1 MSVIQVRDNVKDFVK
16 SWSGRGS
23 EKADA
28 RSFWI
33 ELIHALGVDQPTK
46 ILNFEVPVDV
56 DDHKCYIDVWI
67 KPTKIL
73 VEHKSRGIDL
83 DKPAQQSDKTLL
95 TPFEQARR
103 YAEALDYSERPKWIV
118 VSNFDVLV
126 VYNMNEYSRAIDD
139 EYQPNVIAV
148 DHLAHDYFRLNFLI
162 DPDDENVNPAIK
174 VSKLAIERIEE
185 IYKYLKAS
193 CNGIDLDTLNK
204 FCVRLMFC
212 FYADDSGIF
221 DPKQFRDYFNGVA
234 PADCRSALVDLF
246 RVLDMP
252 IDKRDPDLRAELAA
266 FPYVNGDLFKG
277 AAEQVPPID
286 AAVRLGIVKAAD
298 FDWIDISPP
307 IFGAMFESISHER
320 RTGGMHYTSIDNIH
334 RVIDPLFMDELHQ
347 EFNAV
352 KRRRKNRLQE
362 LERLQL
368 KLAALKFF
376 DPACGSGNF
385 LTETYISIRNL
396 ENEIIDALRRM
407 GEPCE
412 ILVSIENF
420 YGIEVNDFAVA
431 IARTALWIAENQMM
445 NRTSKILNRTLNF
458 LPLTSAAH
466 IKHGNALTLDWNEI
480 AERGIDYVIGNPPFV
495 GHQWRT
501 DEQVAD
507 MVIAFHDL
515 EKHGKLDY
523 VCAWYNKAVD
533 FMKDNETRAAFV
545 STNSICQGES
555 VGILWRHPHIDFAR
569 QTFKWTSDSED
580 MAAVHC
586 VIVGL
591 SDAPNDRPRLI
602 FDGERE
608 IVATNINGYLLDAPN
623 VFIQNR
629 GKPLYDWLP
638 KMTKGSQ
645 PTDGGHLLLTVEE
658 RDQLLKRE
666 PRAEKFIRRFIGAE
680 EFINGKERYC
690 LWLVHATE
698 DDLRLPAIAERLD
711 AVRLS
716 RLKSKTAAV
725 RTAAATPH
733 LFTQLRQPTTDYIVV
748 PRVSSER
755 RKYIPMGF
763 MPPTIIVSDANLMLS
778 DATLFHFGVL
788 ESSVH
793 AAWLRVVCGR
803 LGTSY
808 RYTQS
813 VYNNF
818 VWCDRSSS
826 IEETAQ
832 QILAARALYPSR
844 TLASLYDPDLMPLEL
859 RTAHDANDRAVLSAY
874 GFDESMSESE
884 IVARLMEL
892 YSSLTG
898 SRS

>member
-1 MSVIQVRDNVKDFVK
+1 MINDIRDFISEWHERGDEK
-16 SWSGRGS
+16 S
-23 EKADA
+23 DA
-28 RSFWI
+28 QSFWLDLLRVLGAKQPSALIKFEEKI
-33 ELIHALGVDQPTK
+33 EINGHTCFIDGWIEKTKVLIE
-46 ILNFEVPVDV
+46 N
-56 DDHKCYIDVWI
+56 
-67 KPTKIL
+67 
-73 VEHKSRGIDL
+73 KSRGIDL

-480 AERGIDYVIGNPPFV
+480 AERGPVRVYVRVKDPSGVILLNNNSTDFTYNGETMTASASREVDYEGDDLVV
-495 GHQWRT
+495 G
-501 DEQVAD
+501 VYVKD
-507 MVIAFHDL
+507 MSDL
-515 EKHGKLDY
+515 VK
-523 VCAWYNKAVD
+523 
-533 FMKDNETRAAFV
+533 
-545 STNSICQGES
+545 
-555 VGILWRHPHIDFAR
+555 GI
-569 QTFKWTSDSED
+569 
-580 MAAVHC
+580 
-586 VIVGL
+586 
-591 SDAPNDRPRLI
+591 
-602 FDGERE
+602 
-608 IVATNINGYLLDAPN
+608 Y
-623 VFIQNR
+623 
-629 GKPLYDWLP
+629 
-638 KMTKGSQ
+638 
-645 PTDGGHLLLTVEE
+645 TVEAYTT
-658 RDQLLKRE
+658 QSLLG
-666 PRAEKFIRRFIGAE
+666 RAE
-680 EFINGKERYC
+680 
-690 LWLVHATE
+690 
-698 DDLRLPAIAERLD
+698 
-711 AVRLS
+711 
-716 RLKSKTAAV
+716 
-725 RTAAATPH
+725 
-733 LFTQLRQPTTDYIVV
+733 
-748 PRVSSER
+748 
-755 RKYIPMGF
+755 
-763 MPPTIIVSDANLMLS
+763 LML
-778 DATLFHFGVL
+778 
-788 ESSVH
+788 
-793 AAWLRVVCGR
+793 R
-803 LGTSY
+803 
-808 RYTQS
+808 
-813 VYNNF
+813 
-818 VWCDRSSS
+818 
-826 IEETAQ
+826 
-832 QILAARALYPSR
+832 
-844 TLASLYDPDLMPLEL
+844 
-859 RTAHDANDRAVLSAY
+859 
-874 GFDESMSESE
+874 
-884 IVARLMEL
+884 
-892 YSSLTG
+892 
-898 SRS
+898 